1 MHQALGDVVPA
12 SWPLA
17 NPVLRLSALGC
28 GLSPLCVPG
37 CFSFMPSE
45 LLSTALP
52 FYPLL
57 AWNSHLLHLE
67 KYLYS
72 FRTWLRWILKGDVS
86 FSLSM
91 SSFEK
96 PGSRPRDAVHVHIL
110 VGVPRKKEQ
119 RSVAEGW
126 GREGEQ
132 TRMHYCHGSHLGS
145 IFLGNVR
152 RQRRRHIGSLW
163 SGAEAPGP
171 PQLSVIGLPL
181 GK

>member
-52 FYPLL
+52 FHPLL

-67 KYLYS
+67 KYFYF
-72 FRTWLRWILKGDVS
+72 FRTWLRWILKGDI
-86 FSLSM
+86 SLSLSV
-91 SSFEK
+91 SSLRSLGTGPEMRSCAFISRCSQEK
-96 PGSRPRDAVHVHIL
+96 GTEKCGRGMGKGRRTSEDALLPWQPLGLHLPR
-110 VGVPRKKEQ
+110 E
-119 RSVAEGW
+119 
-126 GREGEQ
+126 
-132 TRMHYCHGSHLGS
+132 
-145 IFLGNVR
+145 FR
-152 RQRRRHIGSLW
+152 RQRRRHVGSLW
-163 SGAEAPGP
+163 SGAK
-171 PQLSVIGLPL
+171 GLRHLDPHSCQS
-181 GK
+181 